1 MSDQITIKPEMGMYK
16 VLKHLN
22 YKAWWALSEFVD
34 NSLQSY
40 IAKNGK
46 FGETRSNCI
55 VEIKYDPNE
64 RYLSIEDNSYG
75 IAEKDHQRAFT
86 AGVPP
91 DDATGLSEFGVG
103 MKSAGIWFSPNW
115 KVTTCSIDSDLE
127 YTFEMKL
134 DDLIA
139 GDGTLSPKVKP
150 SPARKGFTKIELFD
164 LHHGI
169 HGRTLGKIKDHLRS
183 IYRCF
188 IRDERLR
195 LMFNGEELRYE
206 EPVILV
212 APKAWSSSASNTQ
225 ENPSVEWK
233 KSIDF
238 KLTNG
243 VAVSGF
249 AAVRETGSTKEAGF
263 SIFRRNRVVLGSHDD
278 KFRPSEVF
286 GQANSFEYQRIFGE
300 LHLDG
305 VEVSHTKDNI
315 NLGEYEEEFLE
326 KLKDAVNSEPKQL
339 IRQARTYK
347 AKVLDDKAIK
357 AIKEVTSKVTKA
369 YSRQGSDENG
379 DELKPEGINGANE
392 LEKLNSLDYSIEEI
406 RSSVTNLAESKLRV
420 ALDKNQE
427 ILFNAGGIDW
437 SVLVR
442 VEGLEASKLYS
453 LSYRDAESASPNTKN
468 KNVDITIN
476 KDHELFLDECAGSKE
491 ATTVLILLIVTV
503 SVTEMMLTASGNYFA
518 RLIHKGFNEQVC
530 NVYRGMDEE

>member
-1 MSDQITIKPEMGMYK
+1 
-16 VLKHLN
+16 
-22 YKAWWALSEFVD
+22 
-34 NSLQSY
+34 
-40 IAKNGK
+40 
-46 FGETRSNCI
+46 
-55 VEIKYDPNE
+55 
-64 RYLSIEDNSYG
+64 
-75 IAEKDHQRAFT
+75 
-86 AGVPP
+86 
-91 DDATGLSEFGVG
+91 
-103 MKSAGIWFSPNW
+103 
-115 KVTTCSIDSDLE
+115 
-127 YTFEMKL
+127 
-134 DDLIA
+134 
-139 GDGTLSPKVKP
+139 
-150 SPARKGFTKIELFD
+150 
-164 LHHGI
+164 
-169 HGRTLGKIKDHLRS
+169 
-183 IYRCF
+183 
-188 IRDERLR
+188 
-195 LMFNGEELRYE
+195 
-206 EPVILV
+206 
-212 APKAWSSSASNTQ
+212 
-225 ENPSVEWK
+225 VEWK

-278 KFRPSEVF
+278 KFRPAEVF

-339 IRQARTYK
+339 LRQARNYK
-347 AKVLDDKAIK
+347 AKILDDKAIK
-357 AIKEVTSKVTKA
+357 AIKEATSKVTKA
-369 YSRQGSDENG
+369 YSLQASESESRNNLQIEGMNIEDEM
-379 DELKPEGINGANE
+379 
-392 LEKLNSLDYSIEEI
+392 EKIKSLDYSIEEV
-406 RSSVTNLAESKLRV
+406 RTSVNNLAESKLRV
-420 ALDKNQE
+420 ALEKNQE

-437 SVLVR
+437 AVLVR
-442 VEGLEASKLYS
+442 VEALETSKLYS

-476 KDHELFLDECAGSKE
+476 KDHELFLDECSGSKE